1 MNIALRYAAR
11 SDVGLVRSNN
21 QDSGYAGPHLLVV
34 ADGMGGH
41 AGGDVASS
49 IAIAALAPLDGESH
63 GPDDALAELER
74 SIDHARQD
82 LVDRSVT
89 DPELVGMGTTVT
101 AILRAGNKL
110 AMAHLGDS
118 RAYLLRDGEL
128 NQVTT
133 DHTFVQHLVDTGR
146 ISADEAETH
155 PQRNVVMRVLGDFD
169 IDLTPD
175 MSVRE
180 AKPGDRWLLCSDGL
194 SGFVSQETIAQTLA
208 DTDDVDA
215 CADHL
220 LQLALRAGSTD
231 NVTVV
236 VADVVDVDA
245 LPDGGAPG
253 TGAQVVGSA
262 AIDRDAPTSAADGPA
277 ARAAALMASTKATA
291 PAEDPDA
298 DAADED
304 GAEGRTTP
312 EGSGDDEDDVRPG
325 RAPRRWVTV
334 VAILLVVAGLGV
346 AGWAGYRWTQSQY
359 YVGVADGQVAV
370 FRGIPENAGPVT
382 LSTPIELTGTRID
395 DLPGY
400 VVDRLENTVPA
411 ESLEDARAQATERLV
426 AEAAEDTTETPATD
440 GSTDGTTGGD
450 PRRRDDGDP
459 GGRRAGRDPRAHRRR
474 PLGGLMA
481 TVETTEVRP
490 GRGAELRSAR
500 PRARAGHRG
509 VRASWVCSSP
519 ASFRA
524 ASTCT
529 ASARWCSRAPRTCC
543 CSSRR
548 RTRTR

>member
-1 MNIALRYAAR
+1 VNIALRYAAR

-82 LVDRSVT
+82 LVDRSVS

-128 NQVTT
+128 TQVTT

-194 SGFVSQETIAQTLA
+194 SGFVSPETIAQTLLE
-208 DTDDVDA
+208 TPDVDE

-245 LPDGGAPG
+245 LPDGAAPA

-277 ARAAALMASTKATA
+277 ARAAALVASANAASGT
-291 PAEDPDA
+291 EG
-298 DAADED
+298 DAADGAAD
-304 GAEGRTTP
+304 AEGETG
-312 EGSGDDEDDVRPG
+312 EGSGDDEDVRPG
-325 RAPRRWVTV
+325 RRPRRWVTV
-334 VAILLVVAGLGV
+334 VAVLLVVAGLG
-346 AGWAGYRWTQSQY
+346 AAAWAGYRWTQTQY

-370 FRGIPENAGPVT
+370 FRGIPEKAGPVT
-382 LSTPIELTGTRID
+382 LSTPIELTGTRVAE
-395 DLPGY
+395 LPGY
-400 VVDRLENTVPA
+400 VVDRLETTIPA
-411 ESLEDARAQATERLV
+411 QSLDDARARAERLV
-426 AEAAEDTTETPATD
+426 ADAQDETTTD
-440 GSTDGTTGGD
+440 APTTDGTEAPTEGTAGTPEAGAPD
-450 PRRRDDGDP
+450 VTPAPPADGD
-459 GGRRAGRDPRAHRRR
+459 GS
-474 PLGGLMA
+474 
-481 TVETTEVRP
+481 
-490 GRGAELRSAR
+490 GA
-500 PRARAGHRG
+500 
-509 VRASWVCSSP
+509 
-519 ASFRA
+519 
-524 ASTCT
+524 
-529 ASARWCSRAPRTCC
+529 
-543 CSSRR
+543 
-548 RTRTR
+548 

>member
-128 NQVTT
+128 TQVTT

-146 ISADEAETH
+146 ISPDEAETH

-194 SGFVSQETIAQTLA
+194 SGFVSPETIAQTLT
-208 DTDDVDA
+208 DTPDVDE

-236 VADVVDVDA
+236 VADIVDLDV
-245 LPDGGAPG
+245 LPDGTAPG

-277 ARAAALMASTKATA
+277 ARAAALMASANA
-291 PAEDPDA
+291 PAPTEEP
-298 DAADED
+298 AADGAPEPAEGEATPGDVAED
-304 GAEGRTTP
+304 G
-312 EGSGDDEDDVRPG
+312 DDDVRPG
-325 RAPRRWVTV
+325 RAPRRWITV

-346 AGWAGYRWTQSQY
+346 AGWAGYRWTQTQY

-382 LSTPIELTGTRID
+382 LSTPIELTGTRVA

-400 VVDRLENTVPA
+400 VVDRLETTIPA
-411 ESLEDARAQATERLV
+411 QSLEDARARAERLV
-426 AEAAEDTTETPATD
+426 AEAAEESTDAPATD
-440 GSTDGTTGGD
+440 GTTEAPTEGATETPEAGAPDVTPAPTDG
-450 PRRRDDGDP
+450 
-459 GGRRAGRDPRAHRRR
+459 AGS
-474 PLGGLMA
+474 
-481 TVETTEVRP
+481 
-490 GRGAELRSAR
+490 GA
-500 PRARAGHRG
+500 
-509 VRASWVCSSP
+509 
-519 ASFRA
+519 
-524 ASTCT
+524 
-529 ASARWCSRAPRTCC
+529 
-543 CSSRR
+543 
-548 RTRTR
+548 

>member
-49 IAIAALAPLDGESH
+49 IAIAALAHLDGESH
-63 GPDDALAELER
+63 GSDDALTELEQ

-82 LVDRSVT
+82 LVERSVS
-89 DPELVGMGTTVT
+89 DPDLVGMGTTVT

-118 RAYLLRDGEL
+118 RAYLLREGEL
-128 NQVTT
+128 AQVTT

-194 SGFVSQETIAQTLA
+194 SGFVSTETLAQTMT
-208 DTDDVDA
+208 DTPDVDE
-215 CADHL
+215 CADRL

-245 LPDGGAPG
+245 LPDGGAPS
-253 TGAQVVGSA
+253 TRAQVVGSA
-262 AIDRDAPTSAADGPA
+262 AIDRDRPTSAADGPA
-277 ARAAALMASTKATA
+277 ARAASLVASAKATT
-291 PAEDPDA
+291 PPDGEEPDGEDPA
-298 DAADED
+298 PGED
-304 GAEGRTTP
+304 D
-312 EGSGDDEDDVRPG
+312 GDGTDDVRPG
-325 RAPRRWVTV
+325 RAPRRWVTI
-334 VAILLVVAGLGV
+334 VAIALVVVGLGV
-346 AGWAGYRWTQSQY
+346 AGWAGYRWTQTQY

-370 FRGIPENAGPVT
+370 FRGIPESAGPLT
-382 LSTPIELTGTRID
+382 LSTPVELTGARVA

-400 VVDRLENTVPA
+400 VVDRLETTIPA
-411 ESLEDARAQATERLV
+411 SSLEDARARADRLV
-426 AEAAEDTTETPATD
+426 AEATADEGADGESDPGTDEDAPSGDEP
-440 GSTDGTTGGD
+440 GTTTPSPTD
-450 PRRRDDGDP
+450 EPSSTPDVTTSSD
-459 GGRRAGRDPRAHRRR
+459 AGA
-474 PLGGLMA
+474 
-481 TVETTEVRP
+481 
-490 GRGAELRSAR
+490 
-500 PRARAGHRG
+500 
-509 VRASWVCSSP
+509 
-519 ASFRA
+519 
-524 ASTCT
+524 
-529 ASARWCSRAPRTCC
+529 
-543 CSSRR
+543 
-548 RTRTR
+548 

>member
-49 IAIAALAPLDGESH
+49 IAVAALAPLDGESH

-74 SIDHARQD
+74 SIDDARQD
-82 LVDRSVT
+82 LVERSVS
-89 DPELVGMGTTVT
+89 DPDLVGMGTTVT

-128 NQVTT
+128 SQATT

-180 AKPGDRWLLCSDGL
+180 AKPGDRWMLCSDGL
-194 SGFVSQETIAQTLA
+194 SGFVSQETLAQTLL
-208 DTDDVDA
+208 DTPDVDE
-215 CADHL
+215 CADRL

-245 LPDGGAPG
+245 LPDGGAPA
-253 TGAQVVGSA
+253 TRAQVVGSA
-262 AIDRDAPTSAADGPA
+262 AVDRDAPSAASDSPA
-277 ARAAALMASTKATA
+277 ARAAALGAAPTSEGTA
-291 PAEDPDA
+291 DDDA
-298 DAADED
+298 PHDTADD
-304 GAEGRTTP
+304 DS
-312 EGSGDDEDDVRPG
+312 SGGDDDVRPG

-334 VAILLVVAGLGV
+334 VAVALVVVGLGV
-346 AGWAGYRWTQSQY
+346 AGWAGYRWTQTQY

-370 FRGIPENAGPVT
+370 FRGIPESAGPLT
-382 LSTPIELTGTRID
+382 LSTAVELTGTRVD

-400 VVDRLENTVPA
+400 VVDRLETTIPA
-411 ESLEDARAQATERLV
+411 RSLDDARARADRLV
-426 AEAAEDTTETPATD
+426 AD
-440 GSTDGTTGGD
+440 
-450 PRRRDDGDP
+450 
-459 GGRRAGRDPRAHRRR
+459 AGA
-474 PLGGLMA
+474 
-481 TVETTEVRP
+481 
-490 GRGAELRSAR
+490 
-500 PRARAGHRG
+500 
-509 VRASWVCSSP
+509 
-519 ASFRA
+519 
-524 ASTCT
+524 
-529 ASARWCSRAPRTCC
+529 
-543 CSSRR
+543 
-548 RTRTR
+548 